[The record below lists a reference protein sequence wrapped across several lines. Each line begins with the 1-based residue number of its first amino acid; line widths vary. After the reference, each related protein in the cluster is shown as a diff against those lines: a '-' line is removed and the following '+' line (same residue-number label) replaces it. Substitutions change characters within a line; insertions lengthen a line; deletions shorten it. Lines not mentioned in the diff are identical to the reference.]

1 MFSRALP
8 NLTKNIAKLRRK
20 VIKKPW
26 AGNSAPTSALR
37 VFIAKFCKGKKGS
50 PNLAGA
56 HAAFKKLSPAQVQ
69 SLSKIAAQNMKQKK
83 ALKAQVKSANCK
95 PYSLFLK
102 RTMPAIYQAEKGTHK
117 NHKAC
122 FLAAVKKVSAKYKKL
137 SAAERK
143 ALSYEAARL
152 RKKGKAFIERL
163 VKKKK

>member
-26 AGNSAPTSALR
+26 AGKSAPTSAKSM
-37 VFIAKFCKGKKGS
+37 FMSKFLKGKKGA
-50 PNLAGA
+50 PDLAGA
-56 HAAFKKLSPAQVQ
+56 HAAFKKLSPSKVK
-69 SLSKIAAQNMKQKK
+69 SLSKIATQNMKQKK

-102 RTMPAIYQAEKGTHK
+102 RTMPAMCQAEKGNHK
-117 NHKAC
+117 NQKAC
-122 FLAAVKKVSAKYKKL
+122 FRAASKKASAKYKKL
-137 SAAERK
+137 SAAQRK